1 MCHIFLEYISTLFC
15 LQKRRLKCSICSL
28 TNGDKATTQIAVFYT
43 AFEVIYMDV
52 RYYRYAVANLCHTGK
67 QSGDILPTSAI
78 SMTLD
83 HSLRNESAR
92 RRHADLPE
100 SCLVRTVNHLLK
112 SFQLQSV
119 VKSLH
124 S

>member
-1 MCHIFLEYISTLFC
+1 MPIMQPNKLLSSNRYRKH
-15 LQKRRLKCSICSL
+15 
-28 TNGDKATTQIAVFYT
+28 QINYT
-43 AFEVIYMDV
+43 AFEVIYMDA
-52 RYYRYAVANLCHTGK
+52 RYYRYAVANMCHTGK
-67 QSGDILPTSAI
+67 QSVDILPTSVI

-100 SCLVRTVNHLLK
+100 SCLVKTVNHLLK

-119 VKSLH
+119 VKS
-124 S
+124 